1 MQKIL
6 TLNREILKPGGRG
19 HAERV
24 VLVAGG
30 GGLQR
35 WLNQHQSK
43 LASIT
48 NLTVLTLDPALVNRL
63 AGTLERV
70 VEWSVTVTEGVLYL
84 TRGGETLESP
94 VTIVQGAR

>member
-1 MQKIL
+1 
-6 TLNREILKPGGRG
+6 
-19 HAERV
+19 
-24 VLVAGG
+24 LVAGG

-35 WLNQHQSK
+35 WINQHQLK

-48 NLTVLTLDPALVNRL
+48 NLTILILDPTFVNHL
-63 AGTLERV
+63 AETLERV

-84 TRGGETLESP
+84 TRGVETLESP